1 METKKILLVED
12 DTVLLNVLRDK
23 LSSEGFEVLGAPN
36 GKEGLDMALK
46 THPDLIMVDVLMP
59 IMDGMEMTK
68 RLREDEWGKKVSV
81 IVLTNLNN
89 EKNVADFL
97 EKGAY
102 DYLVKASWSLEEVVK
117 RVKERLS
124 AKP

>member
-1 METKKILLVED
+1 MENKKILLVED

-23 LSSEGFEVLGAPN
+23 LTSEGFEVLGAPN
-36 GKEGLDMALK
+36 GKEGLDLALK
-46 THPDLIMVDVLMP
+46 AHPDLIMVDVLMP

-68 RLREDEWGKKVSV
+68 RLREDEWGKKVPV

-97 EKGAY
+97 ERGAY

-117 RVKERLS
+117 RVRERLS

>member
-1 METKKILLVED
+1 MENKKILLVED
-12 DTVLLNVLRDK
+12 DAVLLNVLRDK
-23 LSSEGFEVLGAPN
+23 LSGEGFEVLGAPN
-36 GKEGLDMALK
+36 GKDGLDLALK
-46 THPDLIMVDVLMP
+46 SHPDLIMVDILMP

-68 RLREDEWGKKVSV
+68 KLREDDWGKEAAV

-102 DYLVKASWSLEEVVK
+102 DYLVKANWSLDEVVK
-117 RVKERLS
+117 RVKEKLS
-124 AKP
+124 EKN

>member
-12 DTVLLNVLRDK
+12 DSVLLNVLRDK
-23 LSSEGFEVLGAPN
+23 LSGEGFEVLGASN
-36 GKEGLDMALK
+36 GKDGLDLALK
-46 THPDLIMVDVLMP
+46 SHPDLIMVDILMP

-68 RLREDEWGKKVSV
+68 KLREDKWGKDVAV

-102 DYLVKASWSLEEVVK
+102 DYLVKANWSLDEVVK
-117 RVKERLS
+117 RVKEKLS
-124 AKP
+124 ENF